1 MNNEE
6 FKKIFDRYIADDLN
20 SNDPEVC
27 KYDCLNKD
35 ILDNDYRS
43 FINNVGQKKG
53 SSSIVIGKN

>member
-1 MNNEE
+1 MDIEE
-6 FKKIFDRYIADDLN
+6 IKSLLDSILSDDLN